1 MSFLVVMTNTA
12 SLNVAKKQKYHANAA
27 IIGTPCPRGRSRE
40 NASEKL
46 GNLDAALADYKQA
59 SGMSPE
65 YQEAQEAKA
74 RLEKK

>member
-1 MSFLVVMTNTA
+1 MDSFSKAYDNFNIATKVDPIFVKA
-12 SLNVAKKQKYHANAA
+12 YYY
-27 IIGTPCPRGRSRE
+27 RGI
-40 NASEKL
+40 ASEEM
-46 GNLDAALADYKQA
+46 GNLEGALADYKQA